1 MALPLSY
8 NIRNLRVR
16 WQVTLLAI
24 FGIALVVT
32 VFVFLTAMSSGF
44 RIALRS
50 TGRAD
55 NAMVVQKG
63 SQSELTSGISRAHAS
78 TFVVDSRVARGADG
92 QPLASPEI
100 VIVASLTRKA
110 DGVPVNVLV
119 RGVTPKAF
127 EVRGGLKVSSG
138 RMLTPGLDEV
148 IVGERTAERYGLEVG
163 KSVRIQKHDWKI
175 VGIFSSEGSGFES
188 EVWGDLDTMAE
199 PLRRT
204 GGYQS
209 VVLRLAD
216 AGSMEALKT
225 ALESDPQL
233 QVQVTEERTYYD
245 NQAGPIANAL
255 KYLALFVS
263 IVMGIGAVFG
273 AMNTMYAIVAARTRE
288 IGTLRAL
295 GFSRSAILM
304 SFVSESVF
312 LALIGGVLGCLLAL
326 PANGVTSATNSANFS
341 EIAFAFK
348 ITWGALAVG
357 MLFAVIMG
365 LIGGLLPAVRG
376 ARLPITAALREA

>member
-1 MALPLSY
+1 
-8 NIRNLRVR
+8 
-16 WQVTLLAI
+16 
-24 FGIALVVT
+24 
-32 VFVFLTAMSSGF
+32 
-44 RIALRS
+44 
-50 TGRAD
+50 
-55 NAMVVQKG
+55 
-63 SQSELTSGISRAHAS
+63 
-78 TFVVDSRVARGADG
+78 VDSRVARGADG

-119 RGVTPKAF
+119 RGVTPRAF
-127 EVRGGLKVSSG
+127 EVRGGLKVANG

-216 AGSMEALKT
+216 AGSMDALKT